1 MQIEDEKRLDQWT
14 KKVLKETQLDTP
26 GSDFTEKIMK
36 QITPAMNE
44 VALSAYTPLIS
55 RKYWGLIAACA
66 ASLIVLAF
74 FVKGENSL
82 GLFQKATSWSTEFS
96 NLDLVPASLFSENL
110 TYGITALLFCLAVQV
125 YLLKQWHTRSL
136 SI

>member
-1 MQIEDEKRLDQWT
+1 MQNEDEKRLDQWT
-14 KKVLKETQLDTP
+14 KKVFKETQLDTP

-44 VALSAYTPLIS
+44 VAPSTYTPLIS

-96 NLDLVPASLFSENL
+96 SLDLVPASLFSENL
-110 TYGITALLFCLAVQV
+110 TYGTLALLFCLAVQV
-125 YLLKQWHTRSL
+125 YLLKQWHARSL
-136 SI
+136 SV